1 MFKKILKA
9 VLAASLASHVQAAL
23 LGSSFGVPGDDVT
36 YDYVIVGGGNA
47 GLTVATRLV
56 EQNAGTVGII
66 EAGSFYEISNGNLSQ
81 VPATDGFFAGKSL
94 KDSQPLI
101 DWNYAT
107 TPQKGAFNQ
116 KIHYARGKALGG
128 SSARNFMV
136 YQRGTVGSYQNWADA
151 VGDQSYTW
159 KNFLPYFQKS
169 VTFTPPDTSL
179 LSANYTPQYDAEAA
193 AGGNKGPLS
202 VTFSH
207 YAQAF
212 ATWAIKGFQQIGIS
226 EIPGFLSGELIGQAV
241 STFTINATTMQR
253 DSSETSFLAQ
263 GLKNPALKV
272 HPFTLAKQILFDA
285 NKKATGVR
293 VDTAGD
299 SYVLSASK
307 EVILAAGTF
316 NSPQL
321 LMVSG
326 VGPAATLQGLNIP
339 VVANRPAVGQGMQD
353 NLFYDIAYRVNGITL
368 TALSNN
374 PAFAAEQ
381 AELYNDKAAGLY
393 TSPNTDVIAWEKIPA
408 SLRQNWSNETKRALA
423 AYPAD
428 WPEVEYLSLPSYLG
442 DMQNLSSP
450 GPLDGFNYASLGA
463 VLVAPRSRGNL
474 TITSA
479 DTSIAPLINPNYLT
493 EQSDVDIMVASFKRI
508 RQFYATKAM
517 QSFVIGDEYYPGKEV
532 ATDEQIEDHIR
543 KNFNTIWHA
552 TSTCAMGGINDP
564 EAVVD
569 TRARVIGVEGLRV
582 VDASAF
588 PLLPPGHPMSTV
600 YALAEKIACNIS
612 GKC

>member
-1 MFKKILKA
+1 M
-9 VLAASLASHVQAAL
+9 
-23 LGSSFGVPGDDVT
+23 
-36 YDYVIVGGGNA
+36 
-47 GLTVATRLV
+47 
-56 EQNAGTVGII
+56 
-66 EAGSFYEISNGNLSQ
+66 
-81 VPATDGFFAGKSL
+81 
-94 KDSQPLI
+94 
-101 DWNYAT
+101 
-107 TPQKGAFNQ
+107 NQ
-116 KIHYARGKALGG
+116 KIHYARGKTLGG
-128 SSARNFMV
+128 CSARNFMV
-136 YQRGTVGSYQNWADA
+136 YQRGTVGSYQKWADA
-151 VGDQSYTW
+151 VGDQSYAW
-159 KNFLPYFQKS
+159 KKFLPYFQKS

-179 LSANYTPQYDAEAA
+179 RFANSTPQYDAEAA

-212 ATWAIKGFQQIGIS
+212 GTWATNGFQQIGIPV
-226 EIPGFLSGELIGQAV
+226 IRGFLSGELIGQSV

-272 HPFTLAKQILFDA
+272 HPLTLAKQILFDA

-299 SYVLSASK
+299 SYVISASK
-307 EVILAAGTF
+307 EVILTAGTF

-339 VVANRPAVGQGMQD
+339 VVADRPAVGQGMQD
-353 NLFYDIAYRVNGITL
+353 HLFYDIAYRVNGITL

-374 PAFAAEQ
+374 PAFAAQQ
-381 AELYNDKAAGLY
+381 AELYNDQAAGLY

-408 SLRQNWSNETKRALA
+408 SLRQNWSNETKTALA

-428 WPEVEYLSLPSYLG
+428 WPEAEYISISSYLG
-442 DMQNLSSP
+442 DMQNLRSP
-450 GPLDGFNYASLGA
+450 GPLDGFNYASLAA

-493 EQSDVDIMVASFKRI
+493 EQSDVDVVVASFKRI

-517 QSFVIGDEYYPGKEV
+517 QSFVICEKKYTGKQL
-532 ATDEQIEDHIR
+532 ATDAQIEDHIR

-564 EAVVD
+564 KAVVD
-569 TRARVIGVEGLRV
+569 TRAQVIGVKGLRV

-588 PLLPPGHPMSTV
+588 PLLPPGHPMSTICESFF
-600 YALAEKIACNIS
+600 LFP
-612 GKC
+612 